1 MTFKNLSLKSISLF
15 LVASSSLAAY
25 GFALAFRWAQT
36 SFASEPSSVTAASIL
51 DSNKEQDGL
60 VGPVHRVRTERARL
74 LNKSGKLSE
83 GARELMEA
91 TIYDL
96 QGNRTDNSYYLIR
109 GSSSSSSTAGEEEYK
124 YDDKGNMVEM
134 TVRDRQNSIV
144 SREVY
149 TYEFDAV
156 GNWTKMN
163 TFLVVFEAGR
173 LSYEPVDVTYRN
185 ITYYYNQTIAD
196 IARHPQTQRAGSS
209 EGLDSSASAVV
220 GSAQPGA
227 GMKDDAASLGSLL
240 NEWITA
246 TNARDVEKQLSFYA
260 PTLKAYYR
268 ARNVS
273 REFVRSDKARVF
285 LRADVIDIR
294 ASAPE
299 ITFDDEGRTAA
310 MRFHKQYVIEGG
322 GQDRRGEVVQELRW
336 QLIDGGWKIISERDV
351 RVLR

>member
-1 MTFKNLSLKSISLF
+1 
-15 LVASSSLAAY
+15 
-25 GFALAFRWAQT
+25 
-36 SFASEPSSVTAASIL
+36 
-51 DSNKEQDGL
+51 
-60 VGPVHRVRTERARL
+60 
-74 LNKSGKLSE
+74 
-83 GARELMEA
+83 
-91 TIYDL
+91 
-96 QGNRTDNSYYLIR
+96 
-109 GSSSSSSTAGEEEYK
+109 
-124 YDDKGNMVEM
+124 MVEM

-196 IARHPQTQRAGSS
+196 ITGHSQAHRAGSN
-209 EGLDSSASAVV
+209 EGRDSSASAV
-220 GSAQPGA
+220 GSLAQP
-227 GMKDDAASLGSLL
+227 GMKDDAASLGNLL
-240 NEWITA
+240 DEWITA
-246 TNARDVEKQLSFYA
+246 TNARNIEKQVSFYA

-273 REFVRSDKARVF
+273 REFVRSDKARAF
-285 LRADVIDIR
+285 QRADVIDIH

-299 ITFDDEGRTAA
+299 IMFDDEGRRTAT

-322 GQDRRGEVVQELRW
+322 GQDRRGEVLQELRW
-336 QLIDGGWKIISERDV
+336 QLTDGGWKITSERDV

>member
-1 MTFKNLSLKSISLF
+1 MAFKNLTLKSISLF

-25 GFALAFRWAQT
+25 GFALAFRWTQT
-36 SFASEPSSVTAASIL
+36 SFASEPYGATAATIL

-91 TIYDL
+91 TTYDL

-109 GSSSSSSTAGEEEYK
+109 GSSNSTTGAEEYK

-196 IARHPQTQRAGSS
+196 ITRHSQAQGAGSN
-209 EGLDSSASAVV
+209 EGRDSSASAV
-220 GSAQPGA
+220 GSPAQPGT

-240 NEWITA
+240 DEWIAA
-246 TNARDVEKQLSFYA
+246 TNARDIEKQVSFYA

-268 ARNVS
+268 ASNVS

-285 LRADVIDIR
+285 QRADVIDIR
-294 ASAPE
+294 ANAPE
-299 ITFDDEGRTAA
+299 IMFDDEGRTAT

-322 GQDRRGEVVQELRW
+322 GQDCRGEVLQELRW
-336 QLIDGGWKIISERDV
+336 QLIDGGWKITSERDV

>member
-1 MTFKNLSLKSISLF
+1 MKSISLF

-36 SFASEPSSVTAASIL
+36 SFASEPSGVTAASIL

-74 LNKSGKLSE
+74 LNKSGKLFE
-83 GARELMEA
+83 DARELMEA
-91 TIYDL
+91 TTYDL

-109 GSSSSSSTAGEEEYK
+109 GSSSSPTAGEEEYK

-185 ITYYYNQTIAD
+185 IAYYYNQTIAD
-196 IARHPQTQRAGSS
+196 ITRHSQTQRVGSS
-209 EGLDSSASAVV
+209 GGRDSSASAVV
-220 GSAQPGA
+220 GSAESGA
-227 GMKDDAASLGSLL
+227 EMEDASVSLGSLL

-285 LRADVIDIR
+285 QRADVIDIR
-294 ASAPE
+294 AGAPE
-299 ITFDDEGRTAA
+299 IMFEDKGLTAT

-336 QLIDGGWKIISERDV
+336 QLIDGLWKITSERDV